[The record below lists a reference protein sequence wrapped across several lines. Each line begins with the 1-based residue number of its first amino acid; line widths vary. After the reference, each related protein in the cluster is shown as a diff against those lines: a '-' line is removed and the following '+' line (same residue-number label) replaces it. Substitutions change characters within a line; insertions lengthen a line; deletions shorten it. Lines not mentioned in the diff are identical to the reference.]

1 MSISEKIKAINNKI
15 KQNKVQYDLDRQ
27 TTNISALSWQ
37 NVSKYK
43 FLTGKDVLPEKDL
56 QKKAVKMKR
65 FEYFLSG
72 KELKTQTDVA
82 KKQYQGLNKA
92 FISNKII
99 YMWMS
104 HYLK

>member
-37 NVSKYK
+37 SVSKYK

-56 QKKAVKMKR
+56 QKKAVTMKR
-65 FEYFLSG
+65 FEYLLSG